1 MLVAVAAGVSSESQ
15 PASSAA
21 APPARPAPSTARR
34 DERVTCPS
42 WRGWLGGAMSASGS
56 TRDCDVVV
64 LGLGPGG
71 EHAARKLGEAGLD
84 VIGVDEALVGGECPF
99 WGCTPSKLMVRPADL
114 IAEVRRADRLAGEA
128 LVWPDWSLV
137 AARIREANH
146 DWTDG
151 QHVEPLE
158 HAGVR
163 IVRGHG
169 RLDGPGVVRVEQDG
183 DTTVLRASR
192 GVLLNTG
199 TEPLRPP
206 IAGLA
211 ATPYWTNRETMQ
223 ATEVPDRL
231 VVVGGGPNG
240 LELAQVFA
248 RYGAQVTLLELA
260 DRIAASEE
268 PEAGDVLTTVLRDEG
283 IEVRAGVEI
292 ERVDHDGVFH
302 VHVGGQV
309 LDADELLV
317 AAGRSPNLAD
327 VGLETVGLDPEADT
341 RRDRRAHA
349 GRRAALGGRRH
360 HREGRVHPR
369 LALPGRRRGRGHP
382 RQGRAAG
389 GLPCGLPGHV
399 HRPGAGVGRDDR
411 GPGPRG
417 RALGP
422 GRAGADR
429 AVRPGLAARTGHHRH
444 RQGGRGRRPGR
455 AGGRDRRGAVRRG
468 GDRDARDRGARARC
482 PSRGCGRCTTPTRP
496 STGRSRRR

>member
-1 MLVAVAAGVSSESQ
+1 M
-15 PASSAA
+15 
-21 APPARPAPSTARR
+21 ST
-34 DERVTCPS
+34 
-42 WRGWLGGAMSASGS
+42 SGS

-64 LGLGPGG
+64 LGVGPGG
-71 EHAARKLGEAGLD
+71 EYAARKLAEAGLD
-84 VIGVDEALVGGECPF
+84 VVAVDEALVGGECPF

-114 IAEVRRADRLAGEA
+114 IAEVHRADPLAGKA

-137 AARIREANH
+137 AARIRKANH

-169 RLDGPGVVRVEQDG
+169 RLAGPGVVQVEKDG
-183 DTTVLRASR
+183 ATTVLRAAR

-206 IAGLA
+206 IAGLE

-240 LELAQVFA
+240 LELAQVFS
-248 RYGAQVTLLELA
+248 RYGARVTLLEVA

-292 ERVDHDGVFH
+292 ERVDHDGEFH
-302 VHVGGQV
+302 VHVSGQV
-309 LDADELLV
+309 LDADQLLV

-327 VGLETVGLDPEADT
+327 VGLETVGLDPEADAVEIDGHMRAGEQLWAVGDIT
-341 RRDRRAHA
+341 GKGAFTHVSRYQAAGAVADILGQDGPSADYRAVSRVTFTDPELASVGMTERQAREAGLSVRVGLAHIERSARGWLHGPGTTGIVKVVEDADRGVLVGATVVAPYGGEVIGMLVTAVHA
-349 GRRAALGGRRH
+349 EVPVARLRTMHYAYPTFHRTIEAALK
-360 HREGRVHPR
+360 R
-369 LALPGRRRGRGHP
+369 LA
-382 RQGRAAG
+382 
-389 GLPCGLPGHV
+389 
-399 HRPGAGVGRDDR
+399 
-411 GPGPRG
+411 
-417 RALGP
+417 
-422 GRAGADR
+422 
-429 AVRPGLAARTGHHRH
+429 
-444 RQGGRGRRPGR
+444 
-455 AGGRDRRGAVRRG
+455 
-468 GDRDARDRGARARC
+468 
-482 PSRGCGRCTTPTRP
+482 
-496 STGRSRRR
+496 

>member
-1 MLVAVAAGVSSESQ
+1 M
-15 PASSAA
+15 
-21 APPARPAPSTARR
+21 TAR
-34 DERVTCPS
+34 E
-42 WRGWLGGAMSASGS
+42 S

-137 AARIREANH
+137 AARIRKANH
-146 DWTDG
+146 DWTDS

-169 RLDGPGVVRVEQDG
+169 RLDGPGVVRVERDCA
-183 DTTVLRASR
+183 TTVLRASR

-199 TEPLRPP
+199 TEPLRPS

-211 ATPYWTNRETMQ
+211 DTPYWTNRETMQ
-223 ATEVPDRL
+223 ATEVPERL

-268 PEAGDVLTTVLRDEG
+268 PEASDVLTTVLREEG

-302 VHVGGQV
+302 VRVDGEV
-309 LDADELLV
+309 FDADQLLV
-317 AAGRSPNLAD
+317 AVGRSPNLAD
-327 VGLETVGLDPEADT
+327 VGLETVGLDPGADT
-341 RRDRRAHA
+341 VEIDGHMRAGERLWAVGDITGKGALTHVSRYQAAGAVADILGKDGPPADYRAVSRVTFTDPELASVGMTEGQAREAGLSVRVGLAQIERSARGWLHGPGTTGIVKVVEDADRGVLVGATVVAPYGGEVIGMLVTAVHGEVPVARLRTMHFAYPTFH
-349 GRRAALGGRRH
+349 RTIEAALK
-360 HREGRVHPR
+360 R
-369 LALPGRRRGRGHP
+369 LG
-382 RQGRAAG
+382 
-389 GLPCGLPGHV
+389 
-399 HRPGAGVGRDDR
+399 
-411 GPGPRG
+411 
-417 RALGP
+417 
-422 GRAGADR
+422 
-429 AVRPGLAARTGHHRH
+429 
-444 RQGGRGRRPGR
+444 
-455 AGGRDRRGAVRRG
+455 
-468 GDRDARDRGARARC
+468 
-482 PSRGCGRCTTPTRP
+482 
-496 STGRSRRR
+496 